1 MPNNA
6 KIAIIGSGNV
16 GGTLGRRWAQS
27 GHTVLFSSRHP
38 ESGQIKKLVADS
50 GPTAGAAIVA
60 DAVRR
65 SDVVLLA
72 TPWPATQ
79 AAVAEAGDLTGKILI
94 DATNPL
100 LPDLSCLEVG
110 TTTSGAETVAGWA
123 RGARVVKAFNSIG
136 ANIMANPD
144 MGGQPAVLFYCGD
157 DEPAKRVV
165 HDLGAQLGFDAEDAG
180 PLTQARVLEPFAL
193 LWVSLAFTRGYG
205 REFAFRIVR
214 RG

>member
-38 ESGQIKKLVADS
+38 ESDQIKKLVADS
-50 GPTAGAAIVA
+50 GPTAGATNVA
-60 DAVRR
+60 EAVRR
-65 SDVVLLA
+65 SDIVLLS
-72 TPWPATQ
+72 TPWPTTQ

-94 DATNPL
+94 DATNPFL
-100 LPDLSCLEVG
+100 RNLSGLEAG
-110 TTTSGAETVAGWA
+110 TTTSGAEMVAGWA

-136 ANIMANPD
+136 ANIMDNPD
-144 MGGQPAVLFYCGD
+144 MGGQPALLLYCGD
-157 DEPAKRVV
+157 DAAVKAVV
-165 HDLGAQLGFDAEDAG
+165 HDLAAQLGFNAMDAG
-180 PLTQARVLEPFAL
+180 PLTQARALEPLAL
-193 LWVSLAFTRGYG
+193 LWVSLAYARGYG
-205 REFAFRIVR
+205 REFAFGIVR